1 MTLNGRQCL
10 KSTSLAQL
18 FDGTFAPL
26 NPIFN
31 DPNYDNIAQVLYAAS
46 TNPNSNNLLEYC
58 LGKEHTITPTAVY
71 ASAIRSNLVIGF
83 PLSGFPAADEME
95 EDQKD
100 KVYDFL
106 RDNFMKRADKV
117 YERGIMGVK
126 FNYGSQDVI
135 TVYLDIAVQRD
146 MLLIIGSILF
156 IFFFMWFQTRSA
168 FITSMAMASI
178 LNGFVITD
186 LIYVTI
192 LNMKYLGPFHVLSL
206 FIVLGIGADDVFVF
220 LDTWKETEH
229 LIFPSDEHRMSFAF
243 KRAGMAM
250 LYTSITT
257 AIAFFVSSVSPL
269 LAVMS
274 FGVFSGILVM
284 VNYAS
289 VVMFLPTVVAFH
301 HYFLENKNYMGR
313 CKCYKQKEVGGKNV
327 IVAFFAGPYFSF
339 ITHKFWRWII
349 LLFFAVFV
357 CVMIFYSVR
366 VKEENEQVRL
376 IKNTLVL
383 HVLQTMKY
391 FSLFKTYYL
400 LTE

>member
-1 MTLNGRQCL
+1 MQVQKDLWSEREFQSSFCMTLDGSQCL
-10 KSTSLAQL
+10 PPTSLNQL
-18 FDGTFAPL
+18 FDGTFAPF

-31 DPNYDNIAQVLYAAS
+31 DPGLNNIVAVLNTAKQIPQ
-46 TNPNSNNLLEYC
+46 TNSLLEYC
-58 LGKEHTITPTAVY
+58 LGKDSSISPRKVHS
-71 ASAIRSNLVIGF
+71 SAIRGNVVVGF
-83 PLSGFPAADEME
+83 PLEGFKFSE
-95 EDQKD
+95 ELEEEQKD

-106 RDNFMKRADKV
+106 RGNFMKSADKV
-117 YERGIMGVK
+117 YEKGIKGVS

-146 MLLIIGSILF
+146 MLLIIGSIVF
-156 IFFFMWFQTRSA
+156 IFLFMWFQTRSF

-186 LIYVTI
+186 LIYVTM
-192 LNMKYLGPFHVLSL
+192 LEMQYLGPFHVLSL

-229 LIFPSDEHRMSFAF
+229 LVFPSDEHRMSFTF

-250 LYTSITT
+250 LYTSVTT

-301 HYFLENKNYMGR
+301 YFFLEKANYCGR

-327 IVAFFAGPYFSF
+327 IVAFFAGPYFNF
-339 ITHKFWRWII
+339 ITHKFWRWVI
-349 LLFFAVFV
+349 LLVFFSFIG
-357 CVMIFYSVR
+357 VMIFYSVR

-376 IKNTLVL
+376 SGVL
-383 HVLQTMKY
+383 T
-391 FSLFKTYYL
+391 
-400 LTE
+400 